1 MKRVLWNLSRPLRP
15 AIALAACGQLALSAC
30 NAGLALCLAW
40 ALAGLF
46 DGRPLASLW
55 PPLGAFLGLTLLR
68 IALNGG
74 AEVLTMRAAALARQH
89 LREPL
94 LPQVLRV
101 SGQAAG
107 ERDSAE
113 LSTTLIHN
121 VEALQAYYSRYVPAV
136 LGAALGGGGL
146 LLLMAQ
152 FDPRSALVAALGA
165 LSLPVVDRLWLR
177 WRRPSAGGLFASI
190 GRFSAHLLDSL
201 RGVTTLKAFNAQ
213 DRRRDALRQQAQAL
227 RQQAMAVLH
236 GILMRNGATGL
247 LSLGGLALVTLLSV
261 AQARAGELSAFALLA
276 TVLLAREAFRTLEK
290 LDKTFHVAW
299 SGNAAAAPVDELLAA
314 QPPVPEPIRPEPLPT
329 SSDLVFQGVTFRWP
343 GSDTPALRDLSFTLE
358 PGQCVAVVGPSGAGK
373 STLAALLLRFITPE
387 AGCVTLGGVDI
398 AQLCSTDLYQRVS
411 GVFQHSVLLHGS
423 LEDNLR
429 MGAPHASSEALA
441 EACRLA
447 SLEPW
452 VASLEQGL
460 ATPVGEGGNR
470 LSGGQRQRV
479 AIARAWLKGSPILL
493 LDEATANVDVA
504 SEAHIGAAI
513 ERLRGQ
519 RSLLVIA
526 HRLATVRHADRILVL
541 DQGRLVESG
550 DHRSLLARN
559 GLYARLWALQHE
571 HEAQP
576 QRQGALA

>member
-1 MKRVLWNLSRPLRP
+1 MSRLLWNLSRPLRP
-15 AIALAACGQLALSAC
+15 AIALAACGLLAVSAC

-40 ALAGLF
+40 ALASAFAGQ
-46 DGRPLASLW
+46 PLAGLW
-55 PPLGAFLGLTLLR
+55 APLGAFLGLTLLR
-68 IALNGG
+68 IALNAG
-74 AEVLTMRAAALARQH
+74 AEVLAMRVAALTRQH
-89 LREPL
+89 LRERL

-101 SGQAAG
+101 AGDAAA
-107 ERDSAE
+107 ERDSGA

-146 LLLMAQ
+146 LLLMAL

-213 DRRRDALRQQAQAL
+213 DRRRDALRQQAKAL
-227 RQQAMAVLH
+227 RGQAMAVLH

-261 AQARAGELSAFALLA
+261 EQARAGELSAFALLA

-299 SGNAAAAPVDELLAA
+299 SGNGAAAPVAELLAA
-314 QPPVPEPIRPEPLPT
+314 QSPVPEPARPEPLPILN
-329 SSDLVFQGVTFRWP
+329 DVVFQGVTFRWP
-343 GSDTPALRDLSFTLE
+343 GSETPALQDLSFTLE

-373 STLAALLLRFITPE
+373 STLAALLMRFITPE

-398 AQLCSTDLYQRVS
+398 AQLRSTDLYQRVS

-429 MGAPHASSEALA
+429 MGAPQASPEMLA

-452 VASLEQGL
+452 VTSLEQGL

-479 AIARAWLKGSPILL
+479 AIARAWLKGAPILL

-559 GLYARLWALQHE
+559 GLYARLWALQHA